1 MAKSKQQSAAQRRE
15 KQRQQRQQ
23 RQQRL
28 EGVQT
33 TSQPVKRPSG
43 PRMRRRGWD
52 QRYMVGIVLLL
63 LAVVIVA
70 YIFLSR
76 LSSQAGA
83 PAPTPV
89 SSQVLNAVTHVDPNI
104 LAAVGTDSVQS
115 PVKLVSGSGS
125 LPPLT
130 GATGKPEFLYVGAE
144 YCPYCAAERWSMVV
158 ALSRFGTF
166 SQLYQTT
173 SSASDV
179 YPSTPTF
186 SFYSKLYKG
195 PFYTSQYIDFVAV
208 EELGNVPDSSGN
220 YPTLQTPTTQQQ
232 QLLSTLDPTGNIPF
246 VDIGN
251 KFAGAG
257 LGQGFSP
264 QDLANMQVSDIA
276 NNLSK
281 TSSTATQH
289 ILGTANYL
297 TAAICNVTQQQP
309 ASVCSTSAIQ
319 KIEQTLN
326 KSALNAN
333 GTQIALAVSL
343 EAALRREM
351 L

>member
-28 EGVQT
+28 EGAQI
-33 TSQPVKRPSG
+33 TSQPVKRHSG
-43 PRMRRRGWD
+43 PKMRRRGWD

-63 LAVVIVA
+63 LAVVIGV
-70 YIFLSR
+70 YIFLSH
-76 LSSQAGA
+76 LQQAGA

-89 SSQVLNAVTHVDPNI
+89 SSQVLHAVTHVDPNI

-130 GATGKPEFLYVGAE
+130 GPTGKPEFLYVGAE

-179 YPSTPTF
+179 YPSTTTF
-186 SFYSKLYKG
+186 SFYSLLYNG
-195 PFYTSQYIDFVAV
+195 PFYTSHYIDLVCV
-208 EELGNVPDSSGN
+208 EELGHVPYRRGN
-220 YPTLQTPTTQQQ
+220 Y
-232 QLLSTLDPTGNIPF
+232 
-246 VDIGN
+246 
-251 KFAGAG
+251 
-257 LGQGFSP
+257 
-264 QDLANMQVSDIA
+264 
-276 NNLSK
+276 
-281 TSSTATQH
+281 
-289 ILGTANYL
+289 
-297 TAAICNVTQQQP
+297 
-309 ASVCSTSAIQ
+309 
-319 KIEQTLN
+319 
-326 KSALNAN
+326 
-333 GTQIALAVSL
+333 
-343 EAALRREM
+343 
-351 L
+351 